1 MSLDSQVA
9 IAPLRIQFLCHPKG
23 SARCYG
29 TCFCVTIAAPVISS
43 DGKRRYESHSFVKTV
58 KGSREISQQIAA
70 CRPPRPHRVSY
81 RLAVSSTSS
90 PLRGSLLHRKASH
103 VVFRL
108 LTLPC
113 KPRSLAPPRRRRG
126 FTCFPFRLPLVILYR
141 SGGKRKAESEPLVS
155 KYRSAEIVRCAATLG
170 ERRTDSRHFPNPQSP
185 IPILHSPLLPSW
197 YNIDRDPQNF
207 LSRRLS

>member
-103 VVFRL
+103 VVFRS

-113 KPRSLAPPRRRRG
+113 KPRSLAPQEDAGALR
-126 FTCFPFRLPLVILYR
+126 
-141 SGGKRKAESEPLVS
+141 A
-155 KYRSAEIVRCAATLG
+155 
-170 ERRTDSRHFPNPQSP
+170 
-185 IPILHSPLLPSW
+185 
-197 YNIDRDPQNF
+197 F
-207 LSRRLS
+207 LSAFHLSSCIGRVAKGKPKVSHS